1 MDRNIISLEMFGDGA
16 MWEQKDCIA
25 RDGGCPKNKWGST
38 AVDELPL
45 AMVYGPMQ
53 KFVGTYDP
61 EEGLL
66 WKESEIIE
74 QQRNAFTQALGGTVC
89 GVGNAPL
96 SRYPPLRH
104 RRN

>member
-16 MWEQKDCIA
+16 MWEQKDRIA
-25 RDGGCPKNKWGST
+25 CDGGCPKNKWGST

-61 EEGLL
+61 EEGLM
-66 WKESEIIE
+66 E
-74 QQRNAFTQALGGTVC
+74 GTMFRGLNKPFC
-89 GVGNAPL
+89 GKRV
-96 SRYPPLRH
+96 R
-104 RRN
+104 